1 MKNKLIFTLL
11 AMLCNTATCLAYD
24 FYSQTKL
31 SVEEVLDSVK
41 IYYHIN
47 PDGKTVSVT
56 IGPEAYKFHAVRIP
70 ETVTHNNTTYTVT
83 EIAANAFAG
92 DNIDIVQLPNSVTK
106 IHDGAFSSCTLDS
119 IKFSQNLK
127 SIGEDAFWY
136 NNLTTVYL
144 PEGLETIG
152 NDAFA
157 HDTNWGGYPMGRI
170 REIHLP
176 ASLKELGEGAF
187 RNNDPLNNIIIP
199 DNITEIPNS
208 CFAGCTSLDNVT
220 LSKNLRKIGDN
231 AFRGTAF
238 TELNEAFFPATLT
251 EIGLQA
257 FSRSKLKKV
266 VLPNHITTIG
276 GFCFYECNDLESI
289 SFSSGMTEVADG
301 ICNSCEKL
309 VDITIPASIIKIGER
324 AFSSTERLSHISLP
338 ESITEIGN
346 HAFAYSGLVS
356 FTVPPKVTTISSGM
370 LYDCPYLEEVNLH
383 NGITSIEPVFLE
395 ECIMLKAITIPE
407 GVTEIPS
414 NFANSCTALE
424 EVNLPKSITTI
435 GRNALYKLSA
445 LKSITLYHNIKSIM
459 GGVLSWCDALDE
471 IHIKTAIP
479 PKLSNGYN
487 FSQTLEHCTLYV
499 PTGSKAAY
507 EATSVWNAF
516 DSIVEE
522 EVGYDILYRVSA
534 TKTGKGGITINGQNT
549 TTSDILSG
557 SKVTVG
563 FTPDDGWKL
572 QQVNLNGKDI
582 TAELSDNGIY
592 EIEDL
597 AENKVFAVTFEEL
610 PAILQLRSADGGTI
624 DMEIAKGNKFT
635 CKFTPDDG
643 WTINNVRYNNRD
655 VTTSVDEANRYTTPA
670 IKADAILSVAFEN
683 TIGGT
688 ESLYSDRSHVIAYIT
703 SDGTLVV
710 EGADDGETITVVS
723 SDGKIAHSLIAN
735 GGRASCRLNNHGV
748 YIINTA
754 RKVIKTGY

>member
-1 MKNKLIFTLL
+1 
-11 AMLCNTATCLAYD
+11 MLCHTATCMAYD
-24 FYSQTKL
+24 FCSQTKY
-31 SVEEVLDSVK
+31 SVEEALDSVN

-70 ETVTHNNTTYTVT
+70 ETVTHNNATYTVT

-106 IHDGAFSSCTLDS
+106 IHDSAFNSCTLDS

-127 SIGEDAFWY
+127 SIGERAFY
-136 NNLTTVYL
+136 GNNLTSVYL

-152 NDAFA
+152 DCAFS
-157 HDTNWGGYPMGRI
+157 NEGVPMGQI
-170 REIHLP
+170 RAIHLP
-176 ASLKELGEGAF
+176 ASLKELGVGAF
-187 RNNDPLNNIIIP
+187 ANNAPLNNIIIP
-199 DNITEIPNS
+199 DNITEIPKN

-220 LSKNLRKIGDN
+220 LSKNLRKIGDS

-238 TELNEAFFPATLT
+238 IELNEAFFPATLT
-251 EIGLQA
+251 EIGEAA
-257 FSRSKLKKV
+257 FSRSNLKKV

-276 GFCFYECNDLESI
+276 RFCFYCCYDLESI
-289 SFSSGMTEVADG
+289 SFSSGMTEVALG
-301 ICNSCEKL
+301 ICNSCENL
-309 VDITIPASIIKIGER
+309 VDIKIPASIIKIGER
-324 AFSSTERLSHISLP
+324 AFSATERLSHISLP
-338 ESITEIGN
+338 ESITEIGYN
-346 HAFAYSGLVS
+346 AFAASGLVS
-356 FTVPPKVTTISSGM
+356 FTVPPKVTTISAGM
-370 LYDCPYLEEVNLH
+370 LSDCPYLEEVNLH
-383 NGITSIEPVFLE
+383 NGITSIETSFLKD
-395 ECIMLKAITIPE
+395 CIMLKAITIPE
-407 GVTEIPS
+407 GVTEIPA
-414 NFANSCTALE
+414 NFAYKCTALE

-435 GRNALYKLSA
+435 GRGALYGLSA

-459 GGVLSWCDALDE
+459 GSVLSLCDALDE

-479 PKLSNGYN
+479 PKLSNDYN

-507 EATSVWNAF
+507 EATTVWNEF

-534 TKTGKGGITINGQNT
+534 TKTGKGGITINGQSA

-557 SKVTVG
+557 SKVSVG

-635 CKFTPDDG
+635 CKFTPDEG

-688 ESLYSDRSHVIAYIT
+688 ESLYSGRSHVIAYIT

-723 SDGKIAHSLIAN
+723 SDGKITHSLIAN
-735 GGRASCRLNNHGV
+735 GGRASCKLNSHGV